1 MKVYGHPMSTCT
13 RKVLCTL
20 AEKGQKADFVLVD
33 IMKGEGKVPDHLAR
47 NPLGKVPAID
57 DDGFVLFESRAII
70 RYLDETQPGAKLT
83 PADPKARAV
92 MDQWIS
98 FEQSHFAP
106 PTMKIV
112 MNLMFAPMMGK
123 TPDQAAVEAGI
134 TEMNASLDA
143 MEKQLAKTPFIA
155 GQQFTL
161 ADIGFM
167 PYLEYLAATPAISHV
182 NDRPAVAKWWKTIS
196 ERASWKTATG
206 KSAA

>member
-47 NPLGKVPAID
+47 NPLGKVPALD

-83 PADPKARAV
+83 PADPKGRAV
-92 MDQWIS
+92 MEQWIS

-123 TPDQAAVEAGI
+123 TPDQAVVEAGI

-143 MEKQLAKTPFIA
+143 MEKQLTKTPFIA